1 MGFPDSSDD
10 VATRAAE
17 SLTLGGVYALEFEHE
32 GRKSA
37 VLLQMEQGGENQP
50 ITDILESTNDKETL
64 ESEKLLVDEAAP
76 KQELPSSP
84 SEQLQDVETAMMSCQ
99 ETCHDYEEPMF
110 AVCQICMDV
119 MLVDEIV
126 TQLCGKTCVA
136 ETCSLCLVQHLT
148 ASVYSFYPGVLPKV
162 RCPVCLN
169 LMNKNQWAKFVASP
183 EPQTPAATTEATQ
196 AGETTETADSET
208 TETAQAAETTATETA
223 EATDNQAAPATTPP
237 PANDDAWQFDNSHV
251 LEKYET
257 LCRQSCEFQSPC
269 CHNSSYTHLPNYKT
283 RSSDADENAQSYWRV
298 KLPRSQALQIPT
310 LRKRCRAFCFHRE
323 DAGVL
328 YDFIVDTFQDN
339 AEMIFWKMLG
349 MIVDDERRATL
360 LLHHL
365 FLHPDTRTHCCDGIV
380 CFKCKASVHHNGQ
393 CDDFVEADCVL
404 QCRGCHVTLV
414 KVDGCDS
421 VRCVCGQS
429 IQWETEVA
437 RQQQQRKQLAP
448 ASETEFLE
456 WERWTRNF
464 RRSAQKIRSLD
475 ATMREMRLN
484 RLIRTHRPLL
494 CAMVRRYRAATK
506 QTTSPDTGIEAAHL
520 EQQQTEQ

>member
-10 VATRAAE
+10 IAQTAE
-17 SLTLGGVYALEFEHE
+17 SLDLGGVYALEFEHE
-32 GRKSA
+32 GRKGA
-37 VLLQMEQGGENQP
+37 LQMDQGGENQP
-50 ITDILESTNDKETL
+50 ITDILEPTHDEGAVDSD
-64 ESEKLLVDEAAP
+64 KLLAKEAASE
-76 KQELPSSP
+76 QELPSSS
-84 SEQLQDVETAMMSCQ
+84 SELLEGVESAIMSCQ
-99 ETCHDYEEPMF
+99 EINPPQDYEEPMF
-110 AVCQICMDV
+110 A
-119 MLVDEIV
+119 
-126 TQLCGKTCVA
+126 
-136 ETCSLCLVQHLT
+136 HLT

-169 LMNKNQWAKFVASP
+169 LMNMNQWAKFVASP
-183 EPQTPAATTEATQ
+183 ESQTPVETSEPTRV
-196 AGETTETADSET
+196 GETVETVDNENTETD
-208 TETAQAAETTATETA
+208 QAVETTATET
-223 EATDNQAAPATTPP
+223 PATATPT
-237 PANDDAWQFDNSHV
+237 NDDAWKLDNSHI

-269 CHNSSYTHLPNYKT
+269 CHNSSYTHLPSYKT
-283 RSSDADENAQSYWRV
+283 RSSDADENAQSYWHV
-298 KLPRSQALQIPT
+298 TLPRSQAQHIPA

-328 YDFIVDTFQDN
+328 YDFIMDTFEDN
-339 AEMIFWKMLG
+339 AEMIFWKVLG

-380 CFKCKASVHHNGQ
+380 CFKCKSSVHHNGQ

-404 QCRGCHVTLV
+404 QCRGCRVTLV

-429 IQWETEVA
+429 IHWEAEVA

-464 RRSAQKIRSLD
+464 RRSVHKIRSLD

-484 RLIRTHRPLL
+484 RLIRTHRLL
-494 CAMVRRYRAATK
+494 LRAMVKRYRAAAK
-506 QTTSPDTGIEAAHL
+506 QNMSATSQDTGHDDAS
-520 EQQQTEQ
+520 